1 VTAPSD
7 HLLRSH
13 APIPTESWKA
23 IDDEARERLTPLLA
37 ARKVVDFVG
46 AGGWHR
52 SAYSLGRSAPLAGP
66 PPGVSAADGVRA
78 LVRRVQPLAE
88 VRVPF
93 TVSRA
98 EVDDVQRGAA
108 DPDLD
113 DLARAARVAAEIE
126 NRAIFHGWPA
136 AQVEGITEVSPYP
149 SLALGTD
156 CLKWPGIVARAVDA
170 LRRNGIGGPYSLLV
184 SPDLY
189 TKIVETTELGGY
201 LLFDHLT
208 NILGGQVIWTAGVD
222 GAVVVS
228 ERGGDFV
235 LDVGQDLSIG
245 YSTHDAETVS
255 LYIEES
261 FTFRVL
267 EPDAGFVLRT

>member
-1 VTAPSD
+1 MSAPSD
-7 HLLRSH
+7 HLLRAH

-23 IDDEARERLTPLLA
+23 VDDEARERLTPLLA

-52 SAYSLGRSAPLAGP
+52 SAYSLGRTSALAGP
-66 PPGVSAADGVRA
+66 PPGVTGADGVRA
-78 LVRRVQPLAE
+78 RARRVQPLAE

-93 TVSRA
+93 TVNRT
-98 EVDDVQRGAA
+98 EIDDIQRGAA

-136 AQVEGITEVSPYP
+136 ADIEGIAQVTPHDA
-149 SLALGTD
+149 LALGED
-156 CLKWPGIVARAVDA
+156 CLAWPGVVARGVDTM
-170 LRRNGIGGPYSLLV
+170 RRSGIGGPYSLLV
-184 SPDLY
+184 GPDLY

-201 LLFDHLT
+201 LLFDHLK
-208 NILGGQVIWTAGVD
+208 NILGGSVIWAPGVD
-222 GAVVVS
+222 VAVIVS
-228 ERGGDFV
+228 GRGGDFV
-235 LDVGQDLSIG
+235 LDVGQDLAVG
-245 YSTHDAETVS
+245 YSHHDAETVT

-261 FTFRVL
+261 FTFRSL
-267 EPDAGFVLRT
+267 EPDAAVVLR